1 MLLLGHTTTPA
12 GKNVRGNVRP
22 KKNMFEIVAAHGI
35 PYAATASVAY
45 MSDFL
50 NKVEKASKIRGTKYI
65 HS

>member
-1 MLLLGHTTTPA
+1 
-12 GKNVRGNVRP
+12 
-22 KKNMFEIVAAHGI
+22 MFEIVAAHGI